1 MKLFQRQVSYVFSK
15 CCLIV
20 IIFSN
25 TLANI
30 VSRVTNLYSIVS
42 VIEVAFSGKAFV
54 QWTEGGG
61 ENSTTYTE
69 KQKFFKHKAPVTG
82 SIVLDFDLSVFFDFW
97 NRCEIPVLLRNALF
111 FLENLSST
119 FQQPFP
125 VPPSSTCMKVNKAL
139 QLQ

>member
-1 MKLFQRQVSYVFSK
+1 MKLFQQQVSYVFSN

-82 SIVLDFDLSVFFDFW
+82 LIVLDFDLSVSFDVW

-111 FLENLSST
+111 FW
-119 FQQPFP
+119 
-125 VPPSSTCMKVNKAL
+125 KI
-139 QLQ
+139 